1 MRPGDDTTYNFVFRA
16 LLTEEALDRA
26 GRSAPHSDTD
36 ETKIAQLLSLNTL
49 DDKLVQKAR
58 AMSIVYT
65 AIAAFENSVRELIA
79 KTLLDH
85 VGADWWNQKV
95 SDKIRTVAKQRM
107 EEEAKTRW
115 HAQRGDDPIDY
126 TMLPNLINIIRQ
138 NQTLFEPFIHNIEW
152 AASIFEGIERS
163 RNVIMHSG
171 TLDQRDIAR
180 LGTFLRDWTAQV
192 AT

>member
-95 SDKIRTVAKQRM
+95 SDKIRTVAK
-107 EEEAKTRW
+107 TTDGG
-115 HAQRGDDPIDY
+115 RGEDSLARAAGRRSDRLHNAPEPDKHN
-126 TMLPNLINIIRQ
+126 TPEPN
-138 NQTLFEPFIHNIEW
+138 PFRALHP
-152 AASIFEGIERS
+152 
-163 RNVIMHSG
+163 
-171 TLDQRDIAR
+171 QY
-180 LGTFLRDWTAQV
+180 
-192 AT
+192 